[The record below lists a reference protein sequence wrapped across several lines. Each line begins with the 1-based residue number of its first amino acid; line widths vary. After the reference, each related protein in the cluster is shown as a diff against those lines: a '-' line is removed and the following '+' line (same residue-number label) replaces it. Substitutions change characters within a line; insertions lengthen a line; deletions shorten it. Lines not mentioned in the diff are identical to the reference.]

1 MAALLISGSTL
12 SMAQQ
17 STPVT
22 IVQFPGTCLKWLGAA
37 EHEIHRKHLSLENY
51 MISIIEEKDHMTVVL
66 KSLDAP
72 SGSKGSGGTHPGFA
86 VEIAKADAHVLKSYF
101 LR

>member
-1 MAALLISGSTL
+1 
-12 SMAQQ
+12 
-17 STPVT
+17 
-22 IVQFPGTCLKWLGAA
+22 
-37 EHEIHRKHLSLENY
+37 